1 LEVTDKLMFFRKRQ
15 QIVIL
20 ILAAMLVADF
30 ALFGYL
36 PLRERMKDVEQ
47 KRALQALGIAKASA
61 QNAQLLALKG
71 QLAELGRTVGNYELQ
86 VPQERALGAFLHRI
100 ADLMDEHNLGE
111 RLIQPGKEI
120 RAEELNCIPVRMQ
133 CEGRLEEIFEFF
145 KSLQS
150 LDRLVR
156 VEQVR
161 LVNDRDFNGM
171 VSMETSAVVYYR
183 PDAEQG

>member
-1 LEVTDKLMFFRKRQ
+1 MFFGKRQ
-15 QIVIL
+15 QIIIL
-20 ILAAMLVADF
+20 ILAGMLVADF

-36 PLRERMKDVEQ
+36 PLRQRMRAVEQ

-61 QNAQLLALKG
+61 QNAQLLKLEEELLK
-71 QLAELGRTVGNYELQ
+71 LGSTVGNYEGQ
-86 VPQERALGAFLHRI
+86 VPQERALGVFLHRI
-100 ADLMDEHNLGE
+100 ADLMDENNLGE
-111 RLIQPGKEI
+111 QLIQPGKEI
-120 RAEELNCIPVRMQ
+120 KTEELNCIPVRMQ
-133 CEGRLEEIFEFF
+133 CKGRLEEIFEFF
-145 KSLQS
+145 KSLQT

-183 PDAEQG
+183 SGAEQG